1 MEELEIAPQELSDDV
16 PQIDELIKK
25 DKKSS
30 GDRTVETMF
39 RTTISNHIRLSDM
52 ADQKAGLLL
61 SVNAIIISIMT
72 GLMIREISINH
83 VFIIPTAILIAI
95 CLLSITFSLIAT
107 RPYTKDK
114 SIKGLTPE
122 EILNL
127 DLLFFAD
134 YTALT
139 LDQYKEALSSKIN
152 KNEDVK
158 DMLIKN
164 IYAQGLSIK
173 RKYKYIKLAYTIFM
187 FGLPLAMLSY
197 LITVYFA

>member
-1 MEELEIAPQELSDDV
+1 MEEIVTTSPETSNDLS
-16 PQIDELIKK
+16 QIDEVVKK
-25 DKKSS
+25 DKKSY

-72 GLMIREISINH
+72 GMMIREISINQIL
-83 VFIIPTAILIAI
+83 IIPTTILIGV

-114 SIKGLTPE
+114 SIKGLSPE

-139 LDQYKEALSSKIN
+139 LDQYKEALSSKIA
-152 KNEDVK
+152 KNSDVTE
-158 DMLIKN
+158 MLIKN

-173 RKYKYIKLAYTIFM
+173 RKYKYIKMAYSIFM
-187 FGLPLAMLSY
+187 YGLPLAMLSY
-197 LITVYFA
+197 MLTAYFT